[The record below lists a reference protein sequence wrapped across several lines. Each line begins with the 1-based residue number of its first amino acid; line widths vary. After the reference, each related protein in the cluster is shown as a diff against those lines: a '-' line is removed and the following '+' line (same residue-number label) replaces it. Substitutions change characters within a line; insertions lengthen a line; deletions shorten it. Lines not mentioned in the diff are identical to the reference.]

1 MLAFCSPAVTVP
13 SVSVVPKA
21 ASTERLWIRPS
32 FSRDCGIVLAGVIGV
47 LSAGRRQSKGSSRL
61 ARKQAAKNED
71 LSHEDYDILLMK
83 AGLRNLLGVEEN
95 RMARKLEEA
104 CQASKD
110 LERCLS
116 DQEVTHK
123 VLQDEVEELTMR
135 LSAAQSDNDALRAEN
150 EELAKQVSTM
160 KESGNVMKAKNS
172 EQWATQKAAENER
185 DKAVLELKNMKDQ
198 AEAAQI
204 KADSQVK
211 SAKAEVEAMRAEM
224 KELKAEL
231 QRAKVELDHGK
242 TVEA

>member
-1 MLAFCSPAVTVP
+1 MLAFCSPTVTVVP
-13 SVSVVPKA
+13 STPVPKPA
-21 ASTERLWIRPS
+21 TSQRLFNRQNL
-32 FSRDCGIVLAGVIGV
+32 RDCSIVLVGLVG
-47 LSAGRRQSKGSSRL
+47 LSAGRRSKGLSRL
-61 ARKQAAKNED
+61 ARNQGAKSEE

-123 VLQDEVEELTMR
+123 VLQEEVEDLTMR
-135 LSAAQSDNDALRAEN
+135 LSAVQADNETLRTEN
-150 EELAKQVSTM
+150 TELAGQVSTL
-160 KESGNVMKAKNS
+160 KESAKVTKAKNS
-172 EQWATQKAAENER
+172 EQWAALKAAENER
-185 DKAVLELKNMKDQ
+185 DKAVLELKNVKDQ

-211 SAKAEVEAMRAEM
+211 NAKAELEFMRAEM
-224 KELKAEL
+224 KELKA
-231 QRAKVELDHGK
+231 QLDRTKAVLHHDK
-242 TVEA
+242 TVKA

>member
-21 ASTERLWIRPS
+21 ASTERLSSQLRGRRRKFMPRELVRLWIRPS
-32 FSRDCGIVLAGVIGV
+32 FSRDCGIVLAGVVGV

-61 ARKQAAKNED
+61 ARNQAAKNEDLAD

-116 DQEVTHK
+116 DQEAGAS
-123 VLQDEVEELTMR
+123 L
-135 LSAAQSDNDALRAEN
+135 
-150 EELAKQVSTM
+150 
-160 KESGNVMKAKNS
+160 
-172 EQWATQKAAENER
+172 
-185 DKAVLELKNMKDQ
+185 
-198 AEAAQI
+198 
-204 KADSQVK
+204 
-211 SAKAEVEAMRAEM
+211 
-224 KELKAEL
+224 
-231 QRAKVELDHGK
+231 
-242 TVEA
+242 

>member
-1 MLAFCSPAVTVP
+1 MLAFCSPTVTVP
-13 SVSVVPKA
+13 SVVPKA

-32 FSRDCGIVLAGVIGV
+32 FSRDCGIVLAGVVGV

-61 ARKQAAKNED
+61 ARNQHAAKNED

-160 KESGNVMKAKNS
+160 KESGNVMKAKNA

-231 QRAKVELDHGK
+231 QSAKGELHRK